1 MHKINNPAECG
12 APMRSLRQFDLNLL
26 VLLEAL
32 LTECHVSRAAEKVF
46 LSQSAMSHALNRL
59 REQLDDPLLIRTEK
73 GLQPTPRA
81 QELLPEVRNALRRIE
96 RSLSPPQPFDPA
108 SSERAFVIA
117 CTDYFEA
124 VVFPEMISHFQNI
137 APHISVEA
145 RMIDEDAFLSDLETG
160 AVDLVVGMDINE
172 PVPDHLVVANW
183 ISEPQISL
191 LAEHN
196 PDLPEQL
203 TMEDYIQRPH
213 IVFSDLAGSNAN
225 AIDHWLAGHGLKR
238 HHIART
244 VNYMA
249 AAKIVAQTRA
259 VMTLPYQMGLLF
271 STLFP
276 VALVKPPQGLPPVQM
291 TQICHPLYAKEPG
304 RVWLQEQVQYFG
316 DRLLNQN

>member
-1 MHKINNPAECG
+1 MK
-12 APMRSLRQFDLNLL
+12 SLRQFDLNLL

-59 REQLDDPLLIRTEK
+59 RDQLDDPLLIRTEN

-81 QELLPEVRNALRRIE
+81 LELLPEVRNALRQIE
-96 RSLSPPQPFDPA
+96 RSLSPPQRFNPA
-108 SSERAFVIA
+108 DSERAFVIA

-124 VVFPEMISHFQNI
+124 VFFPDMISHFQNI

-160 AVDLVVGMDINE
+160 EVDLVVGMDINE
-172 PVPDHLVVANW
+172 AVPGHLMVENW
-183 ISEPQISL
+183 ISEQQICL
-191 LAEHN
+191 LAENN

-203 TMEDYIQRPH
+203 ALDDYIQRPH

-225 AIDHWLAGHGLKR
+225 AIDHWLAERKLSR
-238 HHIART
+238 RHIART

-249 AAKIVAQTRA
+249 AAKIVARTQA

-271 STLFP
+271 SELFP
-276 VALVKPPQGLPPVQM
+276 VVLVEPPEGLPSVQM
-291 TQICHPLYAKEPG
+291 TQIYHPLYAKEPG
-304 RVWLQEQVQYFG
+304 RVWLQEQVQLFG
-316 DRLLNQN
+316 DRLLNND